1 LKRTVIKQIF
11 IVLLITGCF
20 NQCYSKDAEKLI
32 SGLAGFGFE
41 NVRAVF
47 DKDTCIITIENHVYR
62 WDVRAVV
69 TALDLIASNLEKPV
83 PVNLILLEKG
93 IPKIVLKVESSVWIQ
108 FKNKEITSTEFKNQ
122 LYISEETTPAWEK
135 IKDEK
140 AFNRPNG
147 KIDLVIYPQFA
158 FENTLLSGIYEYQF
172 NIAPA
177 VQLSLWK
184 GMDFTAQVI
193 FPIYNELGYE
203 GGFIRPGQVIISQ
216 EVRSGRFS
224 GRLSVGNFSSN
235 RYGAD
240 VLLRYLLPN
249 ENWNLKMNA
258 GYTGSSH
265 FFDNQWKHTPVNTFT
280 GSVSAT
286 WFVPRFNLQFEGGIR
301 QYIYG
306 DAGIFG
312 TCTRWFKETAI
323 GFYAQAGTE
332 DVNGGFFCTIP
343 FPFGK
348 RNRKHNVRVVPPEYL
363 DFSYNA
369 GTEYYYGQ
377 TYQVNPANNR
387 VNQFYNA
394 DYLKNKI
401 VNWKDSSTE
410 NRVNKNK

>member
-1 LKRTVIKQIF
+1 MII
-11 IVLLITGCF
+11 GSF
-20 NQCYSKDAEKLI
+20 NPCYSNDAEKLI
-32 SGLAGFGFE
+32 NGLAGSGFE
-41 NVRAVF
+41 NVRAVLVE
-47 DKDTCIITIENHVYR
+47 DTCIITIENHVYR
-62 WDVRAVV
+62 WDVRAIVS
-69 TALDLIASNLEKPV
+69 ALDVITVNLEQPV
-83 PVNLILLEKG
+83 IINLIMLEKG
-93 IPKIVLKVESSVWIQ
+93 IPKIALKVESLLWKQ
-108 FKNKEITSTEFKNQ
+108 FKNKEITGNELRNQ
-122 LYISEETTPAWEK
+122 LYISEETTLDWEK

-140 AFNRPNG
+140 AFNLPNG

-158 FENTLLSGIYEYQF
+158 FENTLLAGIYEYQF

-177 VQLSLWK
+177 IQLSLWK

-193 FPIYNELGYE
+193 FPLHNDLGYE
-203 GGFIRPGQVIISQ
+203 GDFIRPGQVFISQ
-216 EVRSGRFS
+216 EVKSGRLN

-240 VLLRYLLPN
+240 LSLRYLLPN
-249 ENWNLKMNA
+249 ENWNLKINA

-265 FFDNQWKHTPVNTFT
+265 FLDNQWMHTPVETFT

-286 WFVPRFNLQFEGGIR
+286 WFIPSFNIEFEGGMR

-312 TCTRWFKETAI
+312 SCTRWFRETAI
-323 GFYAQAGTE
+323 GFYAQAGKE
-332 DVNGGFFCTIP
+332 DLNGGFFCTIP

-348 RNRKHNVRVVPPEYL
+348 RNRKHNIRIVQPEYL

-369 GTEYYYGQ
+369 GTEFYYGQ

-394 DYLKNKI
+394 DYLKNQI
-401 VNWKDSSTE
+401 INWKDDPVVKQ
-410 NRVNKNK
+410 VNKK